1 MLENVSVSAKENS
14 RRFAPIPKSTARVR
28 RNTQY
33 SVYTK
38 LYTKGSSIVKSTG
51 YVSNT
56 KKSENC
62 AEIVPT
68 FLLRFEAKKPEFCTG
83 SYLASLLTMN
93 SEFSLQMESPVSQ
106 SNLQHDSQVH
116 LRG

>member
-1 MLENVSVSAKENS
+1 MILNYIQKA
-14 RRFAPIPKSTARVR
+14 VR
-28 RNTQY
+28 
-33 SVYTK
+33 
-38 LYTKGSSIVKSTG
+38 LSSLQAMCQIL
-51 YVSNT
+51 

-83 SYLASLLTMN
+83 SYLVSLLTMN